1 MTTLQTLNIIA
12 LNKLT
17 DLIQTFEKIDD
28 WQGVVREN
36 FERKS
41 GTYSYVTVTD
51 IEVRYDKKVFHY
63 PTKIVFEYGYIKG
76 ERSITK
82 NEKVTINK
90 KKIKITERKKII
102 PFSFYERRQKYSG
115 EIFQIIKDIVGTKIV
130 PDSKFSSDL
139 LTTGDNPLYGIDSK
153 QKWAS
158 YVLVLHRVSRKEIT
172 TNEEDFSFLNDLLAE
187 YGIHYGYEATL
198 QDYVFVIFP
207 MPYIKVI
214 ENKIKKEDDNESIFL
229 VLEYNEMGFFYN
241 SQLKIE
247 IDALI
252 KDIKKETIHQKVI
265 PVKFAKAKYQVVE
278 IVPDT
283 KAEIGFTTISVKING
298 TLVDK
303 LSGYYIRDI
312 KFDIKVK

>member
-1 MTTLQTLNIIA
+1 MSKI
-12 LNKLT
+12 K
-17 DLIQTFEKIDD
+17 DLIQTFEKIND
-28 WQGVVREN
+28 WKEVVRVN

-51 IEVRYDKKVFHY
+51 IEVSFDKKVFHY
-63 PTKIVFEYGYIKG
+63 PTKIVFEYGYVKG
-76 ERSITK
+76 ERSIVK

-90 KKIKITERKKII
+90 KKIKIIERKKII
-102 PFSFYERRQKYSG
+102 PLSFYERRQKYSG
-115 EIFQIIKDIVGTKIV
+115 EIFQIIEDIIGNKNF
-130 PDSKFSSDL
+130 SENKFSPEL
-139 LTTGDNPLYGIDSK
+139 LTTGDNPLYAIDSK

-158 YVLVLHRVSRKEIT
+158 YLLVLSRASENENT
-172 TNEEDFSFLNDLLAE
+172 TSQEDLSFLNDLLAD
-187 YGIHYGYEATL
+187 YGIHYKYESTL

-207 MPYIKVI
+207 MPYIKVV
-214 ENKIKKEDDNESIFL
+214 ENKIKKEDGNESIFL
-229 VLEYNEMGFFYN
+229 VLEYNEIGFFYT

-252 KDIKKETIHQKVI
+252 KDTKKEIIYQKVVPI
-265 PVKFAKAKYQVVE
+265 KIAKAKYQIVE

-283 KAEIGFTTISVKING
+283 KAEIGYTAISVKING

-303 LSGYYIRDI
+303 FSGYYIRDI

>member
-1 MTTLQTLNIIA
+1 MS
-12 LNKLT
+12 KLT
-17 DLIQTFEKIDD
+17 DLIQTFEKVDD

-41 GTYSYVTVTD
+41 GTYSCVTVTD
-51 IEVRYDKKVFHY
+51 IEVKYDKKVIHY
-63 PTKIVFEYGYIKG
+63 PTKIVFEYGYVKG

-82 NEKVTINK
+82 NERVTINK

-102 PFSFYERRQKYSG
+102 PLSFYERKQKYSG
-115 EIFQIIKDIVGTKIV
+115 EIFQIINDIVGSKILS
-130 PDSKFSSDL
+130 DSRFSTDL

-158 YVLVLHRVSRKEIT
+158 YLLVLQRVSKDERT
-172 TNEEDFSFLNDLLAE
+172 TNQEDFSFLNDLLAD
-187 YGIHYGYEATL
+187 YGIHYDYEATL
-198 QDYVFVIFP
+198 QDYLFVVFP
-207 MPYIKVI
+207 MPYIKVV
-214 ENKIKKEDDNESIFL
+214 ENKIKKKDGNESIFL
-229 VLEYNEMGFFYN
+229 VLEYNEIGFFYT

-252 KDIKKETIHQKVI
+252 KDTKKETIYQKVI

-283 KAEIGFTTISVKING
+283 KAEIGFTAFSVKING

-303 LSGYYIRDI
+303 FSGYYIRDI

>member
-1 MTTLQTLNIIA
+1 MSKI
-12 LNKLT
+12 T
-17 DLIQTFEKIDD
+17 DLIQTFEKIND
-28 WQGVVREN
+28 WKEVVRVN

-41 GTYSYVTVTD
+41 GTYSCVTVTD
-51 IEVRYDKKVFHY
+51 IEVSFDKKVFHY
-63 PTKIVFEYGYIKG
+63 PTKIVFEYGYVKG
-76 ERSITK
+76 ERSIVK

-102 PFSFYERRQKYSG
+102 PLSFYERRQKYTG
-115 EIFQIIKDIVGTKIV
+115 EIFQIIEDIVGNKIF
-130 PDSKFSSDL
+130 SENKFSPDL
-139 LTTGDNPLYGIDSK
+139 LTTGDNPLFGIDSK

-158 YVLVLHRVSRKEIT
+158 YLLVLREANEYEKT
-172 TNEEDFSFLNDLLAE
+172 TIQEDLSFLNDLLAD
-187 YGIHYGYEATL
+187 YGIHYSYESTL

-207 MPYIKVI
+207 MPYIKVV
-214 ENKIKKEDDNESIFL
+214 ENKIKKEDGNESIFL
-229 VLEYNEMGFFYN
+229 VLEYNEIGFFYT

-252 KDIKKETIHQKVI
+252 KDIKKEIIYQKVI
-265 PVKFAKAKYQVVE
+265 PIKFAKAKYQIVE

-283 KAEIGFTTISVKING
+283 KAEIGYTAISVKING

-303 LSGYYIRDI
+303 FSGYYIRDI